1 MGSTPKSAQSPAASP
16 AKGKAVVA
24 KKPSGRGVT
33 KRTGRKPA
41 AKKGGR
47 GKGRGQKKVYSDPL
61 TQAAYER
68 QRELRDLYS
77 QVALAIKPALDELA
91 DETIK
96 EITEDPEAHKEAA
109 EYFVV
114 KDQLDSRLEEVIKQ
128 ADRELQVRTELA
140 KREYELECIRIQK
153 SFSDSFNYQT
163 EEFLDGALNRA
174 SIVAELRQ
182 EGRALDTPDLT
193 YSYVDHIPYV
203 SFLGQS
209 DESEAAALGQGR
221 KAKSVTKRKAEG
233 QPDGG
238 ADSKKP
244 RHTGGLLASEQQ
256 PDGVPESNAPSPTPL
271 EEQDAGPVSSRDLP
285 DLPNGASEPDDHG
298 VRSVNR
304 RAKSPAN
311 RFIVPPLF
319 QFDDN
324 EIGFRDS
331 TNDSTRKATRA
342 TRGRFVDSPNSST
355 WHWDHTVK
363 DYDLREYSDDTLDPD
378 TVRKHGLHP
387 RYGFFLPTSTNEA
400 EQPGERV
407 DGTRPVVVVPD
418 SSTTAHASRSV
429 RPKKMDLMLQED
441 ATKGKVATM
450 LNTFCENED
459 MDPEDIISNEMRDR
473 ERQAR
478 ERLAIPPD
486 HDEDATEELD
496 HPQPAQANDSALRE
510 SAALLLQ
517 AAEELDKPVPAPPSP
532 RQSRPYDA
540 VRDVFTS
547 AEPAPPRF
555 EQQLEPA
562 TNGLDVLADMAEEVY
577 RRDAEAA
584 MSMIDPALLGPMNQP
599 PPPPNTFL
607 QTALNPTMSF
617 APIPPPPP
625 PPPTSTLEA
634 GHQAGPHRI
643 PFTSQGSARDSP
655 VLPPL
660 RPNRSES
667 LGKASN
673 IPPPQQPLPPTHRAQ
688 EFGSPRGLVHT
699 NSGTFYP
706 PAPSRPYHQGLSFH
720 DPHMMPVPLQ
730 QGQPISGL
738 GMMPSQPLPHHM
750 TAYPPLTSPPLQGQ
764 VNLAPLP
771 PQMDP
776 PLPSVSPP
784 GPPVM
789 APSPPANTP
798 RQRNS
803 VSSNGNGSGG
813 KYRKIAAAPSS
824 NSRTWP
830 SNGGTEL
837 RLAHYD
843 HKEAIKDYR
852 ANEPP
857 PRSGPTTIRGWNVNN
872 VSKGRN
878 RNVKKEDSEEKD
890 SPK

>member
-33 KRTGRKPA
+33 KRNGRKPA

-96 EITEDPEAHKEAA
+96 EITEDPEAHKEAT
-109 EYFVV
+109 EYLAVQ
-114 KDQLDSRLEEVIKQ
+114 DELDSRFEEVIRQ

-140 KREYELECIRIQK
+140 KREYDLECDRIEK
-153 SFSDSFNYQT
+153 SFTDSFNYQT
-163 EEFLDGALNRA
+163 EEFLDGALNRV

-221 KAKSVTKRKAEG
+221 KAKSATKRKAEG
-233 QPDGG
+233 QPGG
-238 ADSKKP
+238 AADSKKP

-271 EEQDAGPVSSRDLP
+271 EEQDTGPISNRDLP
-285 DLPNGASEPDDHG
+285 DLPNGASEPDEYG
-298 VRSVNR
+298 VRTVNR
-304 RAKSPAN
+304 RVKSPAN

-319 QFDDN
+319 QFDDD

-342 TRGRFVDSPNSST
+342 TRGRFLDTPNSNT

-363 DYDLREYSDDTLDPD
+363 DYDLREYKDDTLDSK
-378 TVRKHGLHP
+378 TVKKHGLHP

-400 EQPGERV
+400 ESPAERV

-418 SSTTAHASRSV
+418 PFTTVHASRSV

-441 ATKGKVATM
+441 ATKGRMAMM
-450 LNTFCENED
+450 LGTFCEQED
-459 MDPEDIISNEMRDR
+459 IGPEDIISNEMRDR

-478 ERLAIPPD
+478 ERLAMPAD
-486 HDEDATEELD
+486 HDEVVVEEPD
-496 HPQPAQANDSALRE
+496 HPQPAETSDSMFTER
-510 SAALLLQ
+510 AALLLQ
-517 AAEELDKPVPAPPSP
+517 AAEEVERSIPTPPSP
-532 RQSRPYDA
+532 RHSRPYDA
-540 VRDVFTS
+540 VRDVFTG
-547 AEPAPPRF
+547 AEPAPRF
-555 EQQLEPA
+555 EQQLEPVV
-562 TNGLDVLADMAEEVY
+562 NGLDVLADMAEEVL

-584 MSMIDPALLGPMNQP
+584 LSMIDPALLGPMHQP

-617 APIPPPPP
+617 APIA
-625 PPPTSTLEA
+625 PPPTSAFEIT
-634 GHQAGPHRI
+634 HPVGPHRI
-643 PFTSQGSARDSP
+643 PFTSQGTTRDSP

-660 RPNRSES
+660 RPNRPDG
-667 LGKASN
+667 LGKVSN
-673 IPPPQQPLPPTHRAQ
+673 IAPPPQALPPSHRPQ

-706 PAPSRPYHQGLSFH
+706 PAPSRPYHQGLSFYE
-720 DPHMMPVPLQ
+720 PQTMQ
-730 QGQPISGL
+730 QGQPISGP
-738 GMMPSQPLPHHM
+738 GMMPSHLQVP
-750 TAYPPLTSPPLQGQ
+750 AYPPLMSPPLQGQ
-764 VNLAPLP
+764 PNLAPLP
-771 PQMDP
+771 PQMEA
-776 PLPSVSPP
+776 PLRSVSPL
-784 GPPVM
+784 GPPVI
-789 APSPPANTP
+789 APSPPANTH

-824 NSRTWP
+824 SSRTWP

-857 PRSGPTTIRGWNVNN
+857 PRTGPTTIRGWNVNN

>member
-16 AKGKAVVA
+16 AKGKAVAA

-41 AKKGGR
+41 AKKGAGR
-47 GKGRGQKKVYSDPL
+47 GKGRGQKKVYTDPL

-109 EYFVV
+109 EYFIV
-114 KDQLDSRLEEVIKQ
+114 KDQLDSRLEEVIQQ
-128 ADRELQVRTELA
+128 ADQEHRVRTELA
-140 KREYELECIRIQK
+140 KREYELECTRIQK
-153 SFSDSFNYQT
+153 SFMDSFNYQT

-209 DESEAAALGQGR
+209 DESEATALGQGR
-221 KAKSVTKRKAEG
+221 KAKSATKRKAEG

-256 PDGVPESNAPSPTPL
+256 PDGVPESSAPSPTPL
-271 EEQDAGPVSSRDLP
+271 EEQDTGPVSSRDLP
-285 DLPNGASEPDDHG
+285 DLPNGASDPDDYG

-363 DYDLREYSDDTLDPD
+363 DYDLRDYKDDTLDPD
-378 TVRKHGLHP
+378 TVKKYGLHP

-407 DGTRPVVVVPD
+407 YGTRPVVVVPD
-418 SSTTAHASRSV
+418 PSTTNHASRSV

-441 ATKGKVATM
+441 ATKSRVAMM
-450 LNTFCENED
+450 LNAFCEKED
-459 MDPEDIISNEMRDR
+459 IDPEDIVSNEMRER

-478 ERLAIPPD
+478 ERLAILPD
-486 HDEDATEELD
+486 HDEDATEELG
-496 HPQPAQANDSALRE
+496 HPQPAEVNDSALRD

-517 AAEELDKPVPAPPSP
+517 AAEELDRPMPAPPSP

-540 VRDVFTS
+540 VRDVFTN
-547 AEPAPPRF
+547 AEPAPLRF
-555 EQQLEPA
+555 EHQQEPA
-562 TNGLDVLADMAEEVY
+562 ANGLDILADMAEEML

-584 MSMIDPALLGPMNQP
+584 MSLIDPALLGSTNQP
-599 PPPPNTFL
+599 PPPPNAFL

-617 APIPPPPP
+617 THIAP
-625 PPPTSTLEA
+625 PPPTSTLEIT
-634 GHQAGPHRI
+634 HQAGPHRI
-643 PFTSQGSARDSP
+643 PFTSQSSVKDSP

-660 RPNRSES
+660 RPNRAES
-667 LGKASN
+667 LGKMAN
-673 IPPPQQPLPPTHRAQ
+673 VPPQQALPPAHRPQ
-688 EFGSPRGLVHT
+688 DFGSPRGLVHT

-706 PAPSRPYHQGLSFH
+706 PAPTRPYHQGLSFH
-720 DPHMMPVPLQ
+720 DPHMMPMPVQ
-730 QGQPISGL
+730 QGQPIPGP
-738 GMMPSQPLPHHM
+738 GMMPNQLQLAPHHIPV
-750 TAYPPLTSPPLQGQ
+750 YPPLMSPPLQGQ
-764 VNLAPLP
+764 PNLAPLP
-771 PQMDP
+771 PQMEP

-824 NSRTWP
+824 TSRTWP

>member
-1 MGSTPKSAQSPAASP
+1 MGSTPKPAQSPAASP
-16 AKGKAVVA
+16 AKGKAVAA

-47 GKGRGQKKVYSDPL
+47 GKGRGQKKVYTDPL

-68 QRELRDLYS
+68 QRELRELYS

-96 EITEDPEAHKEAA
+96 EITEDPEAHKEAT
-109 EYFVV
+109 EYFMV
-114 KDQLDSRLEEVIKQ
+114 KDQLDSRLEEVIQQ
-128 ADRELQVRTELA
+128 ADRELLVRTELA
-140 KREYELECIRIQK
+140 RREYGLECIRIRT
-153 SFSDSFNYQT
+153 SFMDSFNYQT
-163 EEFLDGALNRA
+163 EELLDGALNRV
-174 SIVAELRQ
+174 SIIAELRH

-209 DESEAAALGQGR
+209 DEPEAAALGQGR
-221 KAKSVTKRKAEG
+221 KTKSATKRKAEG
-233 QPDGG
+233 QPDSG

-271 EEQDAGPVSSRDLP
+271 EEQDTGPVSSRDLP
-285 DLPNGASEPDDHG
+285 DLPNGASEPDEYG

-319 QFDDN
+319 QFDDG

-342 TRGRFVDSPNSST
+342 TRGRFVDTPNSST

-363 DYDLREYSDDTLDPD
+363 DYDLREYKDDTLDPD
-378 TVRKHGLHP
+378 TVKKHGLHP

-400 EQPGERV
+400 EAPGERV
-407 DGTRPVVVVPD
+407 DGTRPVVVLPNPF
-418 SSTTAHASRSV
+418 TTVHASRSV

-441 ATKGKVATM
+441 ATKSRVATV
-450 LNTFCENED
+450 LSAFCEKED
-459 MDPEDIISNEMRDR
+459 IDPEDIVSNEMRDR

-478 ERLAIPPD
+478 ERLAIPAD
-486 HDEDATEELD
+486 HDEVTTGESD
-496 HPQPAQANDSALRE
+496 HPQPAEASDSALRE
-510 SAALLLQ
+510 RAGLLLQ
-517 AAEELDKPVPAPPSP
+517 AAEEVDKSVPTPPSP

-547 AEPAPPRF
+547 AEPTSRF
-555 EQQLEPA
+555 EQQLEPVA
-562 TNGLDVLADMAEEVY
+562 NGLDVLADMAEEML

-584 MSMIDPALLGPMNQP
+584 LSMIDPALLGSMNQR
-599 PPPPNTFL
+599 PPPPNAFL

-617 APIPPPPP
+617 APIAPSPVTTFETAHPV
-625 PPPTSTLEA
+625 
-634 GHQAGPHRI
+634 GPHRI
-643 PFTSQGSARDSP
+643 PFTSQGTAKDSP

-660 RPNRSES
+660 RPNRPDG
-667 LGKASN
+667 LGKVSN
-673 IPPPQQPLPPTHRAQ
+673 IPPPQQPLPPAHRPQ

-720 DPHMMPVPLQ
+720 EPHMMSAPIQ
-730 QGQPISGL
+730 QGQPISGP
-738 GMMPSQPLPHHM
+738 GMMQNQLQLPPHIA
-750 TAYPPLTSPPLQGQ
+750 AYPPLISPPLQGQ
-764 VNLAPLP
+764 PNLAPLP
-771 PQMDP
+771 PQMEH
-776 PLPSVSPP
+776 PLRSVSPL
-784 GPPVM
+784 GPPMMV
-789 APSPPANTP
+789 PSPPAITS

-857 PRSGPTTIRGWNVNN
+857 PRTGPTTIRGWNVNN

-878 RNVKKEDSEEKD
+878 RHVKKEDSEEKD